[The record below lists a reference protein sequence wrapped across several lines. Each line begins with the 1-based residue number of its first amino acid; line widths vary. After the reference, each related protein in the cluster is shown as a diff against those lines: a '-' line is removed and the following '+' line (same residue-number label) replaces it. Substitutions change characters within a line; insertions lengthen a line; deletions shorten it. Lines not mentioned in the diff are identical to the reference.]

1 MQTQVG
7 DYLTIEGVA
16 RMLDVGYFTA
26 RRLILKRGLPVIRLG
41 KSILVKRADAEQLAT
56 SKQ

>member
-41 KSILVKRADAEQLAT
+41 KSILIRVDDAKQLAT
-56 SKQ
+56 KQ